1 MSHTIRL
8 TGEIKEVFV
17 GAFAALA
24 ARRARVRRRFRSLI
38 AFFRDTRALLR
49 EFWRPLFVF
58 LFSTFVGGFLYGELY
73 FLARAERIPY
83 YNLPYMMVNLMVLQ
97 GVPEEQMPEETYLT
111 AFWYLMPAIG
121 FYVLGR
127 GLVDFVRVFFDRGA
141 RRRAWEMALAAEF
154 RDHIIVIGIGHVGL
168 RVVRALRQM
177 GFDVVTLDSKPL
189 PTERAD
195 ELRSLQCPLILG
207 DASEES
213 SLIDAGVKRAQA
225 VVITTSNDYINVTV
239 AMRARDLNPN
249 VRLIVRMWDSRFAEQ
264 LKRYVGVEAVL
275 SASEL
280 AAPAFAGAA
289 FGVEIAQ
296 TLTVQNEAYTVFNLT
311 VEPGSFMEGKKIDD
325 IQEENDIDI
334 VLVERE
340 GRVEVHPR
348 GTIVIKSGDMVV
360 VFARHAQILSIVEAN
375 RRRR

>member
-1 MSHTIRL
+1 M
-8 TGEIKEVFV
+8 

-49 EFWRPLFVF
+49 EFWRPLIVFFVAIF
-58 LFSTFVGGFLYGELY
+58 IGGFLYGELLM
-73 FLARAERIPY
+73 FSRGERIPY
-83 YNLPYMMVNLMVLQ
+83 YNLPYMMLQLMVLQ
-97 GVPEEQMPEETYLT
+97 GVPEEEVPDEPYLT

-177 GFDVVTLDSKPL
+177 GFDVVTLDSKP
-189 PTERAD
+189 PSPERAD
-195 ELRSLQCPLILG
+195 ELRSLQCPLIMG
-207 DASEES
+207 DATEES
-213 SLIDAGVKRAQA
+213 SLLDAGVRRAQA
-225 VVITTSNDYINVTV
+225 VVITTSSDYINVTV
-239 AMRARDLNPN
+239 AMRARDLNAN
-249 VRLIVRMWDSRFAEQ
+249 ARLIVRMWDSRFAEQ

-296 TLTVQNEAYTVFNLT
+296 TLTVQDEAYTVFNLT

-325 IQEENDIDI
+325 IQEKNDIDI

-340 GRVEVHPR
+340 GKVEIHPR
-348 GTIVIKSGDMVV
+348 GTIIIKPGDKIVI
-360 VFARHAQILSIVEAN
+360 FARHRQILSIIEAN

>member
-1 MSHTIRL
+1 
-8 TGEIKEVFV
+8 V

-24 ARRARVRRRFRSLI
+24 ARRARARRRFRGLI
-38 AFFRDTRALLR
+38 AFLRDTRALLR
-49 EFWRPLFVF
+49 EFWRPLIVF
-58 LFSTFVGGFLYGELY
+58 FAAVFVGGFIYGELLV
-73 FLARAERIPY
+73 FSRGERVPY
-83 YNLPYMMVNLMVLQ
+83 YNLPYMMLQLMVLQ
-97 GVPEEQMPEETYLT
+97 GVPEEEVPEEAYLT

-154 RDHIIVIGIGHVGL
+154 RDHIIVVGIGHVGL

-177 GFDVVTLDSKPL
+177 GFDVVAVDSKPL
-189 PTERAD
+189 SKERDD
-195 ELRSLQCPLILG
+195 ELRSLKCPLIMG
-207 DASEES
+207 DAAEGN
-213 SLIDAGVKRAQA
+213 SLVNAGVTRAQA

-239 AMRARDLNPN
+239 AMRARDLNAD

-296 TLTVQNEAYTVFNLT
+296 TLTVQNEAYTVFNLK
-311 VEPGSFMEGKKIDD
+311 VEPGSFMEGKAIDD
-325 IQEENDIDI
+325 IQEKNDIDI
-334 VLVERE
+334 VLVERG
-340 GRVEVHPR
+340 GRVEIHPR
-348 GTIVIKSGDMVV
+348 GSITIEAGDLVVI
-360 VFARHAQILSIVEAN
+360 FARHAQILKIIEAN
-375 RRRR
+375 RRH